1 MSNRFE
7 VMANDVRRNASH
19 STARYSNYDLI
30 KLFNDAQNVIRSIIH
45 TADGTGRFYP
55 KTVEMDLISGKAF
68 YDLPDDC
75 YAFNSINEV
84 SIQTDNSIFQQSGQ
98 LKQITAA
105 EKSVSNGYYPY
116 GRQIRLSY
124 EPYTGGKLR
133 INYSVKI
140 PTLSPRFL
148 EVQSYAGGRIKA
160 KRDTFDIGT
169 NILNYG
175 DMASIVDKRG
185 QILHCNL
192 EVKSHMAETGTV
204 TLEGD
209 YPPIGDGGT
218 IEAGSFLVVGNMAST
233 HTRLPEEV
241 LHLLTSMVERRMK
254 GIDSSVDFNKVDYLT
269 ESEKQY
275 VEELFGD
282 SGNDG
287 RSTPLGSDNYLA
299 W

>member
-7 VMANDVRRNASH
+7 IMANNVRRNASH

-55 KTVEMDLISGKAF
+55 KTVEMDLVSGKAF

-148 EVQSYAGGRIKA
+148 EVQSYNEGRVKA
-160 KRDTFDIGT
+160 KRESFDTGID
-169 NILNYG
+169 ILNYG

-185 QILHCNL
+185 KILHCNL
-192 EVKSHMAETGTV
+192 EIKSHMSESGTV
-204 TLEGD
+204 TFEGD
-209 YPPIGDGGT
+209 YPSGEGMT
-218 IEAGSFLVVGNMAST
+218 IEPGNFLVVGGMAST

-241 LHLLTSMVERRMK
+241 LHLLTSMVQRMMK
-254 GIDSSVDFNKVDYLT
+254 GIDASVDFSKFDYLT
-269 ESEKQY
+269 ESEKKY